1 MAKNIKLWGAT
12 YSNVPGIELPLATTG
27 TATFY
32 DEVGTL
38 SVTSNGT
45 HDCSGYANVNVNVS
59 GGSSKNVQ
67 IAQSTSRATSS
78 SYTKL
83 ASLTCSKTGTY
94 DVYWV
99 NTRTSTSGTWGSQL
113 YIAGEAYGDVQA
125 TFTNHIQNVHLTNVS
140 ITKNQEVAVYARS
153 RGSNY
158 YGYVS
163 NLIIIES

>member
-1 MAKNIKLWGAT
+1 MANVRLWNTT
-12 YSNVPGIELPLATTG
+12 YNSTPAVELPTSTGG

-32 DEVGTL
+32 EESGTL
-38 SVTSNGT
+38 PITTNGT

-67 IAQSTSRATSS
+67 IAQSTSRASSS

-94 DVYWV
+94 DVYWT

-113 YIAGEAYGDVQA
+113 YLAGEEYGSVQN
-125 TFTNHIQNVHLTNVS
+125 TFSIHIQNVHLSNVS

-163 NLIIIES
+163 NLVIIES